1 MNGHAVPAGPP
12 ARPRGWTEFCELHAI
27 STAKE
32 LARHYLRFATEH
44 PHHDP
49 LAAESFS
56 VHFTDLFQQY
66 FCHEVKEGFAAG
78 PLRLLPARDYRQAP
92 RRHADVSPGA
102 AAKGEAEPGARSE
115 QPPAAAL
122 RKSWS
127 SEELAGSS
135 RRPFSLSQ
143 LRRSWRS
150 LFRRRSSEALPA
162 EAEGPPAPLKPA
174 WGKREAPEP
183 PPAAARKEGLLKYGL
198 LDESCLDSGTRWQ
211 RCRLLLRR
219 AGPPHAD
226 DYVLELFDP
235 PKASKPKLHAACS
248 AVREV
253 RRCTRLEMPDNLHT
267 FVLKVNNATDVL
279 FEAGDEQQL
288 SSWTAEIRQC
298 AKRGSDG
305 DAGEPE
311 LLAGQHADPAAAA
324 DCLHQ
329 APAAVAD
336 GAGPVPRAAPA
347 LLLRGGDAAPLPTV
361 SHPPGVRGGLRR
373 PPLQLRRRPAP
384 GASSRQHA
392 PSPPARPR
400 LELRP
405 RPGARRPR
413 RGGAAAGADL
423 PPGAAAGGAGPGAA
437 ARWGGRGPRRPPP
450 RRGLRGGGPG
460 PGPRPRRRQ
469 SVHAALSLRRA
480 AVHFRVP
487 KAPRPS
493 GYQDRKDKTVTIF
506 FLLVRDLFYFIFLQ
520 GRGGVNFSLR
530 YGCAPSIWPVKGPF
544 FFFFLVLFSELSH
557 YCLHAPFPSAQRT
570 SQSDAASRPSL
581 TRRRPGREPA
591 A

>member
-329 APAAVAD
+329 GAPQGGGGEPAGARTEQFLAAFPWFHGPISRVRAAQLVQL
-336 GAGPVPRAAPA
+336 AGPEGHGVFLVRQSETRRGEYVLTFNFQGRAKHLRLSLTERGQCRVQHLRFCSVVEMLHHFQRYPIPLECGAACDVRLSSYVVVLPQAQAPGSTLPLPLPVPGWSSDLGPAPGGPDEEAPPPEQIFHLVPPPAELAPA
-347 LLLRGGDAAPLPTV
+347 L
-361 SHPPGVRGGLRR
+361 R
-373 PPLQLRRRPAP
+373 P
-384 GASSRQHA
+384 
-392 PSPPARPR
+392 
-400 LELRP
+400 
-405 RPGARRPR
+405 
-413 RGGAAAGADL
+413 GGAAAA
-423 PPGAAAGGAGPGAA
+423 PGARPRDADYEAEGPG
-437 ARWGGRGPRRPPP
+437 RGR
-450 RRGLRGGGPG
+450 
-460 PGPRPRRRQ
+460 
-469 SVHAALSLRRA
+469 VRA
-480 AVHFRVP
+480 VDNQYTP
-487 KAPRPS
+487 
-493 GYQDRKDKTVTIF
+493 
-506 FLLVRDLFYFIFLQ
+506 L
-520 GRGGVNFSLR
+520 
-530 YGCAPSIWPVKGPF
+530 
-544 FFFFLVLFSELSH
+544 
-557 YCLHAPFPSAQRT
+557 
-570 SQSDAASRPSL
+570 
-581 TRRRPGREPA
+581 
-591 A
+591 